1 MRYFGCTLKYT
12 GPAVSMVE
20 EEMSTTLTIRDET
33 TSSFGGDNEE
43 FTLDV
48 PTGRITVRELIR
60 TRVYQEV
67 HDYNLRRPEY
77 FRGLVQ
83 PTDAERTLNGF
94 KVRQRRR
101 IEPEK
106 QFERAIE
113 SFFRNG
119 FLVLVNDRQ
128 VEELEEEIEIRPDTT
143 VAFLKLVPLVGG

>member
-1 MRYFGCTLKYT
+1 
-12 GPAVSMVE
+12 
-20 EEMSTTLTIRDET
+20 MSTTLTIRDET
-33 TSSFGGDNEE
+33 TFSFGSDDDEG

-48 PTGRITVRELIR
+48 LTERITLRELIR

-67 HDYNLRRPEY
+67 RDYNLHQPEY

-94 KVRQRRR
+94 KVRPGRR
-101 IEPEK
+101 ISPEK

-113 SFFRNG
+113 SFYPNG

-128 VEELEEEIEIRPDTT
+128 VDELEEEIEVGPDTT
-143 VAFLKLVPLVGG
+143 VTFLKLVPLVGG